1 MHETRR
7 FLIALGG
14 VGLCL
19 AIAGV
24 VLVSGPEVVP
34 PGVPPPARPFV
45 LTSGPAAPP
54 PAAIPWPARPARRPA
69 VSKGPGAIV
78 PHAGVPAAAL
88 LRPVAPAAAPVEVR
102 PAPAALDASRLVLTV
117 ATAPEARGHAVEALA
132 HVDAPPDH
140 AGTHGPVT
148 GAFLVAGKEV
158 GRGFRT
164 AGRAIKGLF

>member
-24 VLVSGPEVVP
+24 VLVSGPEVGSP
-34 PGVPPPARPFV
+34 RVPPPARPFV
-45 LTSGPAAPP
+45 LSAGLPAPLPAEAERPAPP
-54 PAAIPWPARPARRPA
+54 AHNFPGT
-69 VSKGPGAIV
+69 KGSDPTVPSIRSAGDLAGTKGSDPIV
-78 PHAGVPAAAL
+78 L
-88 LRPVAPAAAPVEVR
+88 AAAPLGAR
-102 PAPAALDASRLVLTV
+102 RLVLAV
-117 ATAPEARGHAVEALA
+117 ATAPEARGHAVEVLA

-140 AGTHGPVT
+140 SGTHGPVT